1 MAVSTP
7 DFFDDQPAPEGAE
20 MTPAATAIRRKF
32 IRQGRRSDTGLIV
45 TGTAGRW
52 NVSGPVDIDA
62 LAAAA
67 VSAARIAR

>member
-1 MAVSTP
+1 MAVSAP
-7 DFFDDQPAPEGAE
+7 DFSDDHSGSNGTE
-20 MTPAATAIRRKF
+20 TNPAATAIRREF

-45 TGTAGRW
+45 TETAGRW

-67 VSAARIAR
+67 MSARAAR